1 MKNTTAFLFVTIAA
15 LLALS
20 ACSPFWL
27 PVDCGPAPCT
37 VWDYAG
43 LAAGDAADDLGPHS
57 VETAPR
63 LTIDPI
69 YPEPRPRQ

>member
-1 MKNTTAFLFVTIAA
+1 MRKTVTTALALVIV
-15 LLALS
+15 LLAVS